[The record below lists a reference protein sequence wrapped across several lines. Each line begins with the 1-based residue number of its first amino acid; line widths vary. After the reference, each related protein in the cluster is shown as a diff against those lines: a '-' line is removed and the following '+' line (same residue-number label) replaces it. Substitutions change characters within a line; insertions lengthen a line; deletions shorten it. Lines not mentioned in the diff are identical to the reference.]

1 MKKLTAIVVGA
12 GQRGG
17 IGYATLMKKT
27 DTFDVVAVAEP
38 IESRRNYVRD
48 MHNIP
53 EERCFS
59 DWPGIFA
66 LGKIA
71 DVAVI
76 ATMDKYHLEPAL
88 LAIEAGYDILLEKP
102 ICENPEDTARIYL
115 AAKKKGVRV
124 VLCTVLRYI
133 PLIMKLK
140 DIVDSGRIGDIMSIT
155 HEECVGNIHQSHSF
169 VRGNW
174 GNSKRSSCMLLQKCC
189 HDMDFLQW
197 LIGKKCKKVQSFGH
211 LTYFTEAYA
220 PEGATERCTDGC
232 PHVDTCPYSAIRLY
246 YNRKDNAWFRDNAA
260 GMKDPTDEQVMES
273 LKNGPCGKCVYKTDN
288 DVVDHQVVN
297 MEFEGNVLVNFSM
310 NAFNAGGRFTHIMG
324 TKGEIKVALDGED
337 APIQIYDIFHEVD
350 DKAEVEVVDVAA
362 AENTIQSGHGG
373 GDIGIIKAFHAYING
388 EYDGKS
394 IPTIAESYYNH
405 MLTFAADE
413 ARITGEIVDVDE
425 YIRKIE
431 EKVSKE

>member
-1 MKKLTAIVVGA
+1 MKKLTAVLVGA

-17 IGYATLMKKT
+17 TGYATLMKKT

-38 IESRRNYVRD
+38 IESRRNKVRD

-53 EERCFS
+53 EERCFTN
-59 DWPGIFA
+59 WTELFA

-76 ATMDKYHLEPAL
+76 ATMDKDHLAPAL
-88 LAIEAGYDILLEKP
+88 LAIEAGYDLLLEKP

-140 DIVDSGRIGDIMSIT
+140 DIIDSGRIGEIMSIT

-211 LTYFTEAYA
+211 LTYFTEKNA

-232 PHVDTCPYSAIRLY
+232 PHIDTCPYSTMRLY
-246 YNRKDNAWFRDNAA
+246 YNRKDNAWFRENAA
-260 GMKDPTDEQVMES
+260 GMINPTDEQVMES
-273 LKNGPCGKCVYKTDN
+273 LKNGPCGKCVFKTDN

-297 MEFEGNVLVNFSM
+297 MEFEGDVLVNFSM

-324 TKGEIKVALDGED
+324 TKGEIKAALDGK
-337 APIQIYDIFHEVD
+337 APIQIFDIFHEVD
-350 DKAEVEVVDVAA
+350 DEAEVE
-362 AENTIQSGHGG
+362 TIEISADNSIISGHGG
-373 GDIGIIKAFHAYING
+373 GDAGIIRAFHAYING

-413 ARITGEIVDVDE
+413 ARVTGQIVDVDE

>member
-48 MHNIP
+48 MHGIP

-59 DWPGIFA
+59 HWTGLFE

-324 TKGEIKVALDGED
+324 TKGEIKAALDGE
-337 APIQIYDIFHEVD
+337 APIQIFDIFHEVD
-350 DKAEVEVVDVAA
+350 DKAEVETIEVS

-373 GDIGIIKAFHAYING
+373 GDIGIIRAFHAYING

-413 ARITGEIVDVDE
+413 ARLTGEIVDVDE